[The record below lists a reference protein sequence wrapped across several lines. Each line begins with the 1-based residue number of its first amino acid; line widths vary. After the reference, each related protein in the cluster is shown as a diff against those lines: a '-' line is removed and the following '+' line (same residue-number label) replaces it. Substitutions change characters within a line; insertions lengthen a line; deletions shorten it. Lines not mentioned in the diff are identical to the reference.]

1 MLFDSSW
8 SQSPRS
14 GRRPWRKSGL
24 VSRDRPSTSP
34 GSVIFGDQPPPASAR
49 DFGLWRPGKKRLPQ
63 RIRQEVFVQR
73 EMAQLLEHII
83 DTAHFQDEG
92 KPEEI
97 VKEQKF
103 KAPYREAW
111 PTLDFPVT
119 WAPEEK
125 PPEGPKTDVQ
135 TLLQQSNLYSPAT
148 PQVPSQEE
156 DSTQKSPRA
165 SKNIAR
171 SGSKLPA
178 EEGSRTPSKRKLNV
192 KKPAVPK
199 SGLKQSASGWQHLR
213 LAATALRPWGGI
225 STAVRKTSKD
235 KIPTEGEN
243 EEEEEEPVKDE
254 APAEEAEEEE
264 VKTTKN
270 SLFYTCM
277 ELSKQYLVPLEEV
290 KKILD
295 EFKQIDVSGDM
306 LISQEEFEA
315 SALQNMGWSGPHEDI
330 PQEVKD
336 RIKKYFQEMD
346 KDANEYIDFEEYF
359 DWALKHQWAEEF
371 LARDE
376 KDLENRQLAR
386 QAGIPLFEV
395 ENYRQMFDEFDTD
408 GSAEIS
414 QAEFVYVIMQI
425 MDVKDARDIPAPI
438 LNRYWQEVDADGSG
452 EVSFREFLEWM
463 LTKGLGSLGQ

>member
-277 ELSKQYLVPLEEV
+277 ELSKQ
-290 KKILD
+290 
-295 EFKQIDVSGDM
+295 
-306 LISQEEFEA
+306 
-315 SALQNMGWSGPHEDI
+315 W
-330 PQEVKD
+330 
-336 RIKKYFQEMD
+336 
-346 KDANEYIDFEEYF
+346 
-359 DWALKHQWAEEF
+359 
-371 LARDE
+371 
-376 KDLENRQLAR
+376 
-386 QAGIPLFEV
+386 
-395 ENYRQMFDEFDTD
+395 
-408 GSAEIS
+408 
-414 QAEFVYVIMQI
+414 
-425 MDVKDARDIPAPI
+425 
-438 LNRYWQEVDADGSG
+438 
-452 EVSFREFLEWM
+452 
-463 LTKGLGSLGQ
+463 

>member
-1 MLFDSSW
+1 MRILSPSSGSCSPSSPRSPSAKSMLFDSSW

-148 PQVPSQEE
+148 PPVQVQQLHRFP
-156 DSTQKSPRA
+156 PR
-165 SKNIAR
+165 K
-171 SGSKLPA
+171 
-178 EEGSRTPSKRKLNV
+178 RTAHRNPRGH
-192 KKPAVPK
+192 P
-199 SGLKQSASGWQHLR
+199 
-213 LAATALRPWGGI
+213 
-225 STAVRKTSKD
+225 KTSRGVGASCLLKR
-235 KIPTEGEN
+235 
-243 EEEEEEPVKDE
+243 
-254 APAEEAEEEE
+254 AR
-264 VKTTKN
+264 
-270 SLFYTCM
+270 
-277 ELSKQYLVPLEEV
+277 EL
-290 KKILD
+290 
-295 EFKQIDVSGDM
+295 
-306 LISQEEFEA
+306 
-315 SALQNMGWSGPHEDI
+315 
-330 PQEVKD
+330 
-336 RIKKYFQEMD
+336 
-346 KDANEYIDFEEYF
+346 
-359 DWALKHQWAEEF
+359 
-371 LARDE
+371 LAR
-376 KDLENRQLAR
+376 
-386 QAGIPLFEV
+386 
-395 ENYRQMFDEFDTD
+395 
-408 GSAEIS
+408 GS
-414 QAEFVYVIMQI
+414 
-425 MDVKDARDIPAPI
+425 
-438 LNRYWQEVDADGSG
+438 
-452 EVSFREFLEWM
+452 
-463 LTKGLGSLGQ
+463 

>member
-1 MLFDSSW
+1 M
-8 SQSPRS
+8 
-14 GRRPWRKSGL
+14 
-24 VSRDRPSTSP
+24 
-34 GSVIFGDQPPPASAR
+34 
-49 DFGLWRPGKKRLPQ
+49 
-63 RIRQEVFVQR
+63 QR
-73 EMAQLLEHII
+73 EMAQLLENII

-125 PPEGPKTDVQ
+125 PPEGPKTDVK
-135 TLLQQSNLYSPAT
+135 TLLQQSNLYSPLAAAGN
-148 PQVPSQEE
+148 SQEE
-156 DSTQKSPRA
+156 DNTQKSSRP
-165 SKNIAR
+165 SENTS

-178 EEGSRTPSKRKLNV
+178 EESPRTPSKRKMNV

-199 SGLKQSASGWQHLR
+199 SGLKQSPSGWQHLR

-225 STAVRKTSKD
+225 SDAVRNNPSKE
-235 KIPTEGEN
+235 KPPTVPSEN
-243 EEEEEEPVKDE
+243 EEGEEEPVKDDP
-254 APAEEAEEEE
+254 PAEEAQEEE
-264 VKTTKN
+264 VKSTKT
-270 SLFYTCM
+270 SLFYTCV

-330 PQEVKD
+330 PNDVKD
-336 RIKKYFQEMD
+336 RIKKYFKEMD
-346 KDANEYIDFEEYF
+346 KNASEFIDFEEYF
-359 DWALKHQWAEEF
+359 DWSLKHRWAEEF

-438 LNRYWQEVDADGSG
+438 LNRYWQEVDADCSG
-452 EVSFREFLEWM
+452 EVSFREFLDWM
-463 LTKGLGSLGQ
+463 LTKGLGSLGR